1 MNLRGPTA
9 FKFFWNYFLCV
20 FKCNANAVRK
30 DTNTE
35 EYIKK
40 VLLGSI
46 VFVASVTIIYYF
58 NFIFYNLFKLQ

>member
-1 MNLRGPTA
+1 MNLRGPTT

-35 EYIKK
+35 EYKK
-40 VLLGSI
+40 KYCWAVLYL
-46 VFVASVTIIYYF
+46 
-58 NFIFYNLFKLQ
+58 

>member
-35 EYIKK
+35 EYKK
-40 VLLGSI
+40 KKYCWAVLYL
-46 VFVASVTIIYYF
+46 
-58 NFIFYNLFKLQ
+58 